1 MKQTQFSWHM
11 QNAPWVAPDPG
22 KSLPK
27 SALRSW
33 ADGGRQQMMKGHLAR
48 HYSHSGLS
56 LLFQTA
62 LSARADLEEP
72 RGINQHWLKFPE
84 TTSWQRGP

>member
-1 MKQTQFSWHM
+1 
-11 QNAPWVAPDPG
+11 
-22 KSLPK
+22 
-27 SALRSW
+27 
-33 ADGGRQQMMKGHLAR
+33 MMKGHLAH

-56 LLFQTA
+56 PLFQTT